1 MVNPIKIK
9 IAIKNPFVITAITLI
24 LFLGILKLPLDT
36 VLDNFDLSSQQS
48 GNINKL
54 IKNLVIIILA
64 IFAVKKLKIVELSGL
79 SKQMKLQNKFLI
91 LIPLYLVI
99 VGILSL
105 LGTDLSSISAIDF
118 ILLSLTMLSVGFVE
132 EFIFRGILQSIF
144 LKKYAHRKNGIL
156 IGVFLPAVLFGALH
170 LLNLK
175 MSNIAASIGQV
186 VYAFFIGAAFGAI
199 LLKTNKLIPLAILH
213 GLINIVFSINTLLDD
228 SAVVGEIEQQ
238 DIGQALGSMLV
249 VLPLFIA
256 GLFIL
261 RKISIQSIQ
270 EKIVLS
276 SKIKHL

>member
-1 MVNPIKIK
+1 MVNPIKMK
-9 IAIKNPFVITAITLI
+9 TTIKNPFLITAITLI
-24 LFLGILKLPLDT
+24 LFIGILRLPLD
-36 VLDNFDLSSQQS
+36 VILDNFDLSSQQS

-54 IKNLVIIILA
+54 IKNLVILILA
-64 IFAVKKLKIVELSGL
+64 IFAIKKLKIVELSGL
-79 SKQMKLQNKFLI
+79 SQQMKLQNKFLI

-99 VGILSL
+99 IGVFSL
-105 LGTDLSSISAIDF
+105 LGTDLTSISAIDF

-132 EFIFRGILQSIF
+132 EFIFRGILQSVF

-156 IGVFLPAVLFGALH
+156 IGIFLPAILFGALH

-199 LLKTNKLIPLAILH
+199 LLKTNKLIPLAIIH
-213 GLINIVFSINTLLDD
+213 GLINTVFSINTLLDD

-238 DIGQALGSMLV
+238 DIGQAIGSMLV
-249 VLPLFIA
+249 VLPLFIV

-261 RKISIQSIQ
+261 RKISIESIQ
-270 EKIVLS
+270 EKTVLS